1 MAKKSKKPVERKA
14 EPVGPILTK
23 SLKEEFIRFIEYHPA
38 KRFTK
43 NLRTMLL
50 EFLMYDGAIEATYL
64 DDLLYDL
71 EALFELL
78 DVIQN
83 ELEPK
88 K

>member
-43 NLRTMLL
+43 NLRTMLS
-50 EFLMYDGAIEATYL
+50 G
-64 DDLLYDL
+64 
-71 EALFELL
+71 
-78 DVIQN
+78 VSN
-83 ELEPK
+83 V
-88 K
+88 